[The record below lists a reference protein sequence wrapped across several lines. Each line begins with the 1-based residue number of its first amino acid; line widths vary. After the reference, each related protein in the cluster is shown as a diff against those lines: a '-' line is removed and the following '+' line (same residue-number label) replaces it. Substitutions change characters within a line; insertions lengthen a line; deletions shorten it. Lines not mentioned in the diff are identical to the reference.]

1 MSAKETKKL
10 DWMEVGQQKAVA
22 LSVKAEAKTWMANT
36 IGKQDQV
43 ETKKMP
49 STHFMGPT
57 LPPEATPTL
66 LAPMPV
72 PERPPPPPKQPEPS
86 VDPYIAKL
94 TAEVSKGVGR
104 LPDNHYNAWIKIPA
118 KKAHQHAYARHED
131 GSFSSRPTYRDLSH
145 ARLRYDRHHEDRKGW
160 RSKWH
165 PKTLDY
171 RTVDELGLEVKT
183 LNELRLSQ
191 SQPAKQ
197 HAETYVEQMIVKGKS
212 SSSQATATQQQPSQ
226 AKPSGKPLS
235 TPSLT
240 PNLPSLPPHAGTKQI
255 YGGDGSFG
263 SAFLL
268 EPEKP
273 VYGEVKP
280 KVKDGR
286 VNKTTQYVFYKIDV
300 PDEEIPGVRPN
311 SSRQSSQAKAAK
323 PQRQHSR
330 NTLPHSTSP
339 SLFQLV

>member
-1 MSAKETKKL
+1 MAKETKKL

-94 TAEVSKGVGR
+94 AAEVSKGVGR

-197 HAETYVEQMIVKGKS
+197 HAETYVEQMIVKGTS
-212 SSSQATATQQQPSQ
+212 SRAAKPQQAAAKPSQ
-226 AKPSGKPLS
+226 AKRQTSQHAHSQAP
-235 TPSLT
+235 
-240 PNLPSLPPHAGTKQI
+240 LPSHT
-255 YGGDGSFG
+255 
-263 SAFLL
+263 
-268 EPEKP
+268 
-273 VYGEVKP
+273 
-280 KVKDGR
+280 R
-286 VNKTTQYVFYKIDV
+286 
-300 PDEEIPGVRPN
+300 RH
-311 SSRQSSQAKAAK
+311 QANLWW
-323 PQRQHSR
+323 RW
-330 NTLPHSTSP
+330 LIWLG
-339 SLFQLV
+339 LFTRA